1 MTRTVLMVEDD
12 PDVRE
17 TIAEILADEGY
28 RVVTAE
34 DGREALE
41 QLRAGLR
48 PSVILLDLMM
58 RGMDGFEFR
67 AEQRAD
73 PALASIPVVVLTAG
87 RQTTAQE
94 EELGVEMLLRKPIAM
109 ADLLAVLGRYGDG

>member
-34 DGREALE
+34 DGQQALE
-41 QLRAGLR
+41 HLRGGLR
-48 PSVILLDLMM
+48 PTVILLDLMM

-67 AEQRAD
+67 AQQRAD
-73 PALASIPVVVLTAG
+73 SALAAIPVVVLTAG

-94 EELGVEMLLRKPIAM
+94 EELDVEVLLRKPIAM
-109 ADLLAVLGRYGDG
+109 ADLLEVLSKYAET